1 MTISQNLTLTYAMLT
16 SAKDTGSFQMDN
28 NYIIIG
34 AVIVL
39 FFGFRLAKSLTQ
51 ISTKKAKELIANG
64 AVLVDVRTSGEFGSG
79 HIKGAKSLPLDS
91 LSRITKKI
99 SKDKDVI
106 VYCQSGARSSR
117 AAGEL
122 KSMGYT
128 KVHNLGG
135 IGRWRD

>member
-1 MTISQNLTLTYAMLT
+1 ME
-16 SAKDTGSFQMDN
+16 N
-28 NYIIIG
+28 NQFLIIG
-34 AVIVL
+34 IVIAVFV
-39 FFGFRLAKSLTQ
+39 GFRVLKMLRQ
-51 ISTKKAKELIANG
+51 ISVKKAKELIANG

-106 VYCQSGARSSR
+106 VYCQSGSRSAR

-128 KVHNLGG
+128 KVHDLGG

>member
-1 MTISQNLTLTYAMLT
+1 
-16 SAKDTGSFQMDN
+16 MDN

-34 AVIVL
+34 AVVVL
-39 FFGFRLAKSLTQ
+39 FVGLKVIKMLGQ
-51 ISTKKAKELIANG
+51 ISAKKAKELIANG
-64 AVLVDVRTSGEFGSG
+64 AVLVDVRTAGEFASG

-99 SKDKDVI
+99 DKDKDVI

-135 IGRWRD
+135 IGKWRD